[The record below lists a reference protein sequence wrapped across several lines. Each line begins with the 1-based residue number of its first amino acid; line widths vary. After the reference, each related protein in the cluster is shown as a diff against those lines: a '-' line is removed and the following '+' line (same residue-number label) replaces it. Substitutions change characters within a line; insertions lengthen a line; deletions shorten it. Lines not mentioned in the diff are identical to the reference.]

1 MPPTPRHCEKTSI
14 WGILLGQTANP
25 SPRTSGYLAVSPLSP
40 TPALRYNPGM
50 ATTAPSSRRPLLPR
64 MRLLGEVLYHQVDRD
79 RVFMQAAALTYQ
91 TLFSLLPI
99 FVLSLLMLSTISV
112 GEGRNSLAN
121 SVKRMLFE
129 QLNMDKLQ
137 VTDET
142 GKQLSIESYADRF
155 IGSAQDAVSKNA
167 NALVENANKSIDQ
180 LNASLGVLPMVMA
193 NASRDLAELEPVL
206 KKSDTVM
213 ANTATTTGQL
223 ALVAQDTREMVD
235 HLKDNILKPVK
246 KTTAAAKAVAGWS
259 ATVLGKALS
268 PW

>member
-1 MPPTPRHCEKTSI
+1 MKIAREVALIVTILTVGATIAIMGWKTCRTLDVVNASVAATSKELNTQVLPQLADTAQNASYELTKIQVNIQMLQESTDRTLIVAGAAITNVEK
-14 WGILLGQTANP
+14 
-25 SPRTSGYLAVSPLSP
+25 
-40 TPALRYNPGM
+40 
-50 ATTAPSSRRPLLPR
+50 ATRSLKAQ
-64 MRLLGEVLYHQVDRD
+64 EDA
-79 RVFMQAAALTYQ
+79 QAAYWAQ
-91 TLFSLLPI
+91 TS
-99 FVLSLLMLSTISV
+99 
-112 GEGRNSLAN
+112 AN
-121 SVKRMLFE
+121 V
-129 QLNMDKLQ
+129 
-137 VTDET
+137 
-142 GKQLSIESYADRF
+142 
-155 IGSAQDAVSKNA
+155 DAVSKNA